1 MADAI
6 EPTGWFGKA
15 SELLSAL
22 AVVGADR
29 DGEGNFII
37 TGEPAYGGIDGDV
50 VVSPECCYLV
60 KGHRCRLS
68 ALMNSTSYGVRNVAV
83 I

>member
-1 MADAI
+1 MANTI

-29 DGEGNFII
+29 DGDGNFII
-37 TGEPAYGGIDGDV
+37 TGAPVFQGIDGDV
-50 VVSPECCYLV
+50 VVSPECYYLV
-60 KGHRCRLS
+60 KGQRCRLA
-68 ALMNSTSYGVRNVAV
+68 ALMNSTSYGIRNVAV